1 MLNGYVSH
9 NQRVYTVDRNNS
21 QTWNKPNLGM
31 ILPKR
36 KIYGFWLWAE
46 LVKIYPES
54 NVTEIQ
60 QTLQGNHRQFASKRQ
75 HGDVKKHTEIIL
87 MSLQ

>member
-54 NVTEIQ
+54 IRIQ
-60 QTLQGNHRQFASKRQ
+60 CYRNPTNSPGEPQAICLQA
-75 HGDVKKHTEIIL
+75 TTW
-87 MSLQ
+87 